1 LKWRIC
7 EVMIMNFSR
16 ASHWVYAD
24 SKDALKQAV
33 ATASAQGAVYG
44 AISEYRDGY
53 YLFHSASELKVIT
66 PSLLN
71 QFGDVVN
78 AIVVMMLDDNK
89 VYLLIKQ
96 HHFIVGEYLFDHS
109 APTSNEFKLAATALF
124 VVEQHA
130 ADFTVLTNTHV
141 VGEGDHQSRL
151 GGKLTLAVGA
161 GQCQQTDQLSA
172 EAIDI
177 HTMVPFKQL
186 PLLRQKSRHWPVLA
200 LAASLLLGVSYWFW
214 PTNNTPIIQ
223 SGTAVVAPDP
233 YQGLID
239 NLTKDAANPLFILSQ
254 VTKRMNYVSTLT
266 GWQAFEV
273 VVSQGDDQQFNLLVT
288 LASHSGRNGR
298 IDELVD
304 FAQKQGYTL
313 NMAGERAF
321 LAANLGFM
329 PVLSRAARF
338 QIGSYERL
346 TTARLAAWWDD
357 TSTRF
362 VRGKQDGT
370 YVIET
375 VHIKMPHID
384 VWDLH
389 SLGSLFYGDPLS
401 LVSVALKRVPGT
413 TGLFEG
419 EIEMT
424 LAGVMINEMG

>member
-7 EVMIMNFSR
+7 EVMRMNLSR

-44 AISEYRDGY
+44 AISEYRDGH

-233 YQGLID
+233 YQGGVSLALI
-239 NLTKDAANPLFILSQ
+239 KFP
-254 VTKRMNYVSTLT
+254 
-266 GWQAFEV
+266 E
-273 VVSQGDDQQFNLLVT
+273 
-288 LASHSGRNGR
+288 
-298 IDELVD
+298 
-304 FAQKQGYTL
+304 
-313 NMAGERAF
+313 
-321 LAANLGFM
+321 
-329 PVLSRAARF
+329 
-338 QIGSYERL
+338 IG
-346 TTARLAAWWDD
+346 
-357 TSTRF
+357 
-362 VRGKQDGT
+362 
-370 YVIET
+370 
-375 VHIKMPHID
+375 
-384 VWDLH
+384 
-389 SLGSLFYGDPLS
+389 
-401 LVSVALKRVPGT
+401 
-413 TGLFEG
+413 
-419 EIEMT
+419 
-424 LAGVMINEMG
+424 